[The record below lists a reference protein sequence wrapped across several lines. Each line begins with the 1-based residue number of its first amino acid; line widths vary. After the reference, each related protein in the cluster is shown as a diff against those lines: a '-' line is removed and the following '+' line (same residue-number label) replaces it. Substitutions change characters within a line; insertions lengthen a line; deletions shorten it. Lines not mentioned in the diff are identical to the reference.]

1 MSTYTIVGGVN
12 GSGKSSLTGVLK
24 NTVSDL
30 GTIIDVDKI
39 TAELNGDMIAGGK
52 EAIHRIE
59 KCIEKSASFTQE
71 TTLSGFKTERTAKRA
86 KELGYKVRLYYVALD
101 TAEECLHRI
110 ENRVKLGGHDID
122 SDDVIRR
129 FQQRWDSVAK
139 VLPYCDQA
147 EFYDNRNGFSLVAVY
162 KNGELLQY
170 ARS

>member
-71 TTLSGFKTERTAKRA
+71 TTLSGFKTERTVKALRFCRRQQGKSRFGYHRTR
-86 KELGYKVRLYYVALD
+86 LGHSM
-101 TAEECLHRI
+101 EEPL
-110 ENRVKLGGHDID
+110 
-122 SDDVIRR
+122 
-129 FQQRWDSVAK
+129 QQS
-139 VLPYCDQA
+139 PI
-147 EFYDNRNGFSLVAVY
+147 AVEIC
-162 KNGELLQY
+162 G
-170 ARS
+170 